1 MSNEPLTFNDFPQV
15 VAELRDEVSGMKAL
29 LLNLQNRPTQ
39 QRENRHSNYQLI
51 VIFAKE
57 AGDLN
62 NDGKMDITDVVSLV
76 NLILGQ

>member
-1 MSNEPLTFNDFPQV
+1 MATESLFS
-15 VAELRDEVSGMKAL
+15 R
-29 LLNLQNRPTQ
+29 
-39 QRENRHSNYQLI
+39 I